1 MENKFN
7 LIIRKNV
14 KAKPRKWFIERL
26 NDIRIALEE
35 FLKGKK
41 RSLAQNS
48 SLTVVITNNK
58 EIKKLNF
65 KFRKKNLPTDVLS
78 FHLNEDKQITQRYI
92 GDIIISSQYAR
103 KNAVSNGVTIE
114 YEILNLLVHG
124 YLHLL
129 GYDHIA
135 PKEAKV
141 MFKLQNRIINE
152 TWQKWKK

>member
-1 MENKFN
+1 MENKFT

-14 KAKPRKWFIERL
+14 KVKSRQWFVKRL
-26 NDIRIALEE
+26 NDIRITLGK

-41 RSLAQNS
+41 RSLVKNS
-48 SLTVVITNNK
+48 SLTIVITNNK
-58 EIKKLNF
+58 EIKKLNL

-78 FHLNEDKQITQRYI
+78 FHLNDDKQITQRYI

-114 YEILNLLVHG
+114 YEILTLLVHG

-129 GYDHIA
+129 GYDHIV